1 MTSLRHADVA
11 AMHLKD
17 LTDFVIEDIRMNDD
31 DVMLEEPLQRRL
43 RELDVDDAKNNDVI
57 GAEAEPTG
65 ASFDER
71 EMLEYRPQLR
81 GHDLET
87 TTEGQVKVTTLE
99 DVSLDNP
106 DYLKDM
112 VRILHSQLEES
123 QNTQRITR

>member
-1 MTSLRHADVA
+1 MYVLDAEWPSPHRRSTR
-11 AMHLKD
+11 
-17 LTDFVIEDIRMNDD
+17 F
-31 DVMLEEPLQRRL
+31 EPHS
-43 RELDVDDAKNNDVI
+43 A
-57 GAEAEPTG
+57 G
-65 ASFDER
+65 DER